1 MRQIAWMAVVLMSA
15 GVAMAQAPNAL
26 QPFVKIDAPAVVL
39 ENVRVIDGT
48 GAAAKENQMI
58 VIENG
63 KITFV
68 GPETRGPADCRRAQR
83 FIDMTGKTVFPGLV
97 GMHEHLFYPL
107 PDGGPGLLPLYGE
120 MADSAPRLYLA
131 GGVTAARTAGSLEPY
146 TDISVKQLIDAGT
159 MPGPKLFLTGPYL
172 EGSPSI
178 GPQLHTLTGPDDA
191 ARLVNYWSEEG
202 MTSYKAYM
210 HITPEELKAAADAA
224 HAKGLKITG
233 HLCAVGFQEAASLG
247 IDNLEHGL
255 VVDTEFYSGKKEGV
269 CPGQRP
275 PQVELAKMD
284 VEGPQI
290 QGTIKDLIAHHV
302 AVTSTLA
309 IFESFAP
316 NRPPLNQEMRVR
328 TSLLPDAWS
337 SFVTTRAAIAQRE
350 ADAPAENVATRLL
363 QMEMQFEHD
372 FVKQGGVLMAGCD
385 PTGYGGVLP
394 GFGDQRESGTAGGGG
409 VHAGRGDPYCD
420 GERRDLA
427 GRGRALWHD
436 CGGEGCGSGGG
447 GWQSRE
453 EHRGCGEGG
462 RGVQGWGGVRPGEAD
477 CFGAGV
483 GGVAVDGR
491 IRSRYRCRVFL

>member
-1 MRQIAWMAVVLMSA
+1 MRHRAWLSVVSVTCV
-15 GVAMAQAPNAL
+15 VAAASGQAPKEL
-26 QPFVKIDAPAVVL
+26 QPFVKVDAPVVVL

-58 VIENG
+58 VIERG
-63 KITFV
+63 KITSV
-68 GPETRGPADCRRAQR
+68 GAQTADQLLPTGAKIVDLQ
-83 FIDMTGKTVFPGLV
+83 GKTVFPGLV

-172 EGSPSI
+172 EGSPAI

-191 ARLVNYWSEEG
+191 ARLVNYWADEG
-202 MTSYKAYM
+202 MTSFKAYM
-210 HITPEELKAAADAA
+210 HITPEELKAATDAA

-275 PQVELAKMD
+275 PQMELAKMD

-290 QGTIKDLIAHHV
+290 QGTIQYLIEHHV

-316 NRPPLNQEMRVR
+316 NRPPMNEVMRVR
-328 TSLLPDAWS
+328 SSLLPDAWG
-337 SFVTTRAAIAQRE
+337 SFVTTRAAIAER
-350 ADAPAENVATRLL
+350 ADEAPAETVSGRLL

-394 GFGDQRESGTAGGGG
+394 GFGDQRGLELLVEAGFTPEEAIHVATENGAKWLGEDAHFGTIAAGKDADL
-409 VHAGRGDPYCD
+409 VVVD
-420 GERRDLA
+420 GNPAARI
-427 GRGRALWHD
+427 
-436 CGGEGCGSGGG
+436 
-447 GWQSRE
+447 
-453 EHRGCGEGG
+453 
-462 RGVQGWGGVRPGEAD
+462 AD
-477 CFGAGV
+477 VEKVETVFKDGV
-483 GGVAVDGR
+483 GYDPEKLLGSVRGLVGLR
-491 IRSRYRCRVFL
+491 

>member
-1 MRQIAWMAVVLMSA
+1 MMRRL
-15 GVAMAQAPNAL
+15 VAMAVMSAVCGAAAVAQNGSQQAANAASNAAVSKEL
-26 QPFVKIDAPAVVL
+26 APFVKVNANAIVL
-39 ENVRVIDGT
+39 AHVRVIDGT
-48 GAAAKENQMI
+48 GTAAKDDQTV

-63 KITFV
+63 KITAVRPFAADDL
-68 GPETRGPADCRRAQR
+68 GPFQARVM
-83 FIDMTGKTVFPGLV
+83 DMTGKTVFPGLV

-146 TDISVKQLIDAGT
+146 TDISVKNLIDAGT
-159 MPGPKLFLTGPYL
+159 MPGPKLYLTGPYL
-172 EGSPSI
+172 EGAPAI
-178 GPQLHTLTGPDDA
+178 GPQLHTLTGPEDA
-191 ARLVNYWSEEG
+191 TRMVNYWAEEG

-233 HLCAVGFQEAASLG
+233 HLCAVGFKEAASLG

-255 VVDTEFYSGKKEGV
+255 VVDTEFYSGKKEGE
-269 CPGQRP
+269 CPGQHP
-275 PQVELAKMD
+275 PQAELAKMD

-290 QGTIKDLIAHHV
+290 QGTIQYLIDHHV

-316 NRPPLNQEMRVR
+316 NRPPLSEEMRVR
-328 TSLLPDAWS
+328 ASLLPDAWG
-337 SFVTTRAAIAQRE
+337 SFVTARAMIAQRAE
-350 ADAPAENVATRLL
+350 EAPADSISGRLL

-394 GFGDQRESGTAGGGG
+394 GFGDQRGLELLVEAGFTPEEAIHIATENGAVWLGEDAHFGTIAAGKDADL
-409 VHAGRGDPYCD
+409 VVVD
-420 GERRDLA
+420 GNPAARI
-427 GRGRALWHD
+427 
-436 CGGEGCGSGGG
+436 
-447 GWQSRE
+447 
-453 EHRGCGEGG
+453 
-462 RGVQGWGGVRPGEAD
+462 AD
-477 CFGAGV
+477 VEKVDTVFQDGV
-483 GGVAVDGR
+483 GYDPEKLIGSVRGLVGLR
-491 IRSRYRCRVFL
+491 